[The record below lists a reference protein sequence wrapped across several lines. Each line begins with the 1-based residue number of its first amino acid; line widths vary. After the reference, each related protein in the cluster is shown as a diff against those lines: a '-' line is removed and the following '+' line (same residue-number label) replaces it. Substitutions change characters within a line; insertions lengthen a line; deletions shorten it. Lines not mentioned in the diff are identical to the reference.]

1 MKPVTS
7 RDKGE
12 QAEQLACHYL
22 QTQGLRL
29 AQRNYHCRLGE
40 IDLIMEDRESLVFI
54 EVRCRR
60 KGRFGNAIDSITP
73 AKQARLIAAAQH
85 YLQRTGRTQNK
96 PCRFDVV
103 GITPEKGVNNITWLR
118 DAFRVES

>member
-1 MKPVTS
+1 MTRSS
-7 RDKGE
+7 RHDQGQ

-29 AQRNYHCRLGE
+29 AQRNYRCRLGE
-40 IDLIMEDRESLVFI
+40 IDLVMEDGEHLVFV

-60 KGRFGNAIDSITP
+60 KGRFGSAIDSITP
-73 AKQARLIAAAQH
+73 TKQARLIAAAQH
-85 YLQRTGRTQNK
+85 YLQQAGGTHNK

-103 GITPEKGVNNITWLR
+103 GITPLQGSNDIVWLQ
-118 DAFRVES
+118 DAFRLE